1 MLGTEEEI
9 DELFLEVQKT
19 NNKDALK
26 IFLILKNIE
35 NFTYMIKYYG
45 IPEDIL
51 IKAIPYFEHFRKKK
65 KEKIYSIGDINDYF
79 YIIVKGSIYIE
90 EKGEMIKGIQQYQ
103 EKCILKE
110 GFCFGEFELLYD
122 LNRICNVYAIENCDL
137 LGIRKEKFLKILSKY
152 ILKSQNE
159 RKNLIINFIPCF
171 RQMSNQKFFL
181 YYNDFIL
188 EKIVKQN
195 YIFKEG
201 SEANALFLILQGRSR
216 YVKNGTNLLYLGIN
230 DLVGFESIDFEP
242 ESNENPIY
250 NCSLIAID
258 DCYIIK
264 IRIGS
269 LGNFRYRVR
278 KELTTF
284 RDEKNN
290 LFTQLIEQGKK
301 EREKFKISY
310 REDVFKETIKESIKK
325 LPIDKI
331 KQYFYLPGEL
341 KENKKK
347 LNTRL
352 LNINII
358 NEEGH
363 YKFNTITK
371 TLTKTNDTKINLKT
385 LTQANNKFEGRT
397 LSNRKFLEKKVYRKN
412 IRTLS
417 DINQDVLQKSIGRR
431 TNVLRNINP
440 KNIKHFTI
448 NTGDFDLPLITMYK
462 SHSYKNKLKQEVL

>member
-51 IKAIPYFEHFRKKK
+51 IKAIPFFEHFRKKK

-90 EKGEMIKGIQQYQ
+90 EKGEMIKGIQQYH

-181 YYNDFIL
+181 YYND
-188 EKIVKQN
+188 
-195 YIFKEG
+195 
-201 SEANALFLILQGRSR
+201 
-216 YVKNGTNLLYLGIN
+216 
-230 DLVGFESIDFEP
+230 
-242 ESNENPIY
+242 
-250 NCSLIAID
+250 
-258 DCYIIK
+258 
-264 IRIGS
+264 
-269 LGNFRYRVR
+269 
-278 KELTTF
+278 
-284 RDEKNN
+284 
-290 LFTQLIEQGKK
+290 
-301 EREKFKISY
+301 
-310 REDVFKETIKESIKK
+310 
-325 LPIDKI
+325 
-331 KQYFYLPGEL
+331 
-341 KENKKK
+341 
-347 LNTRL
+347 
-352 LNINII
+352 
-358 NEEGH
+358 
-363 YKFNTITK
+363 
-371 TLTKTNDTKINLKT
+371 
-385 LTQANNKFEGRT
+385 
-397 LSNRKFLEKKVYRKN
+397 
-412 IRTLS
+412 
-417 DINQDVLQKSIGRR
+417 
-431 TNVLRNINP
+431 
-440 KNIKHFTI
+440 
-448 NTGDFDLPLITMYK
+448 
-462 SHSYKNKLKQEVL
+462 